1 MKRSKRSVLA
11 CFTLSCTLWIAAC
24 GGGGGNG
31 TTTTPAVSVSV
42 TPLNSTVQAG
52 TTTTLTATVSHD
64 SSGQGVTWTV
74 LCATAPCGSVSPT
87 TTASGVATTYSAPP
101 SSPASDLSVQIV
113 AAAIAAASATGSA
126 TVTIPG
132 APLVAVAISAAPATV
147 PAGTTASFT
156 ATVTGD
162 TANLGVA
169 WSIVC
174 SSTPC
179 GTISPT
185 ATASRVAATYTAPA
199 NIPVGDL
206 SIGVVATSVANPAAS
221 AAVNF
226 VVPGTQVSID
236 SQSTSDVQAGGT
248 AQIVASIVNDP
259 DNKGV
264 TWAVS
269 CDTPP
274 CGTVSPTATAS
285 GASTTYTAPATPPPT
300 DLQVTISATSV
311 FNSGASNFAAVTVHA
326 VSTSVSPVSLLL
338 PKDQTQD
345 FIATVADDPAN
356 KGVTWT
362 VGQDNAVC
370 SSGCGSV
377 SPNST
382 ASGATAIYTAPP
394 TVPANPVISLTA
406 TSVEDTTKSAS
417 ASITLT
423 VGQVKLVPNAL
434 SFLSRV
440 GAISPAKQVTLT
452 NTGTSTLNI
461 SSITSS
467 AAFAQTND
475 CGTSVG
481 AGMSCT
487 LNISFQ
493 PSKAGTVAGNV
504 TIADDSADGQQV
516 VNLTGNGFQLCRVQ
530 IKETLSRPATR
541 SALASFGSATAP
553 RPSGPSSVGTRV
565 MRLQDPMRDDPI
577 LENGTKRELMV
588 RFWYPAA
595 LGQAPCK
602 LAEYTASSVWNYF
615 SSLMQLPLPTVTTNS
630 CLNAPVADG
639 AHPVVVF
646 THGYTGTFTDY
657 TYIFED
663 LASRGYIVASVDHT
677 YEATAVAF
685 PDGRFVHSG
694 FGSHLGNSLL
704 EDDQALALALTVRL
718 EDLRFVAGELE
729 RLNSDRGPFTGK
741 LDTGKIAI
749 AGHSMGGL
757 AASLAVERDRR
768 FKVGIILDVHDGEV
782 PDAVVKTTATPV
794 MILASG
800 RKQWTENECRL
811 WSHLAGP
818 RFAVN
823 LEGAE
828 HLTTSDAVWLAR
840 GAIKTGTMGPDKAVA
855 AVRDYI
861 AAFLD
866 VNLRNKALE
875 SLLTGPSLDYPDAAI
890 TIQTQSLCSENGKE

>member
-1 MKRSKRSVLA
+1 M
-11 CFTLSCTLWIAAC
+11 
-24 GGGGGNG
+24 
-31 TTTTPAVSVSV
+31 
-42 TPLNSTVQAG
+42 
-52 TTTTLTATVSHD
+52 
-64 SSGQGVTWTV
+64 
-74 LCATAPCGSVSPT
+74 
-87 TTASGVATTYSAPP
+87 TASGVAVAYSAP
-101 SSPASDLSVQIV
+101 
-113 AAAIAAASATGSA
+113 T
-126 TVTIPG
+126 
-132 APLVAVAISAAPATV
+132 
-147 PAGTTASFT
+147 
-156 ATVTGD
+156 
-162 TANLGVA
+162 
-169 WSIVC
+169 
-174 SSTPC
+174 
-179 GTISPT
+179 
-185 ATASRVAATYTAPA
+185 
-199 NIPVGDL
+199 NIPAGDL
-206 SIGVVATSVANPAAS
+206 SISVIATSVANPAAS

-236 SQSTSDVQAGGT
+236 SQSTGDVQAGGT
-248 AQIVASIVNDP
+248 AQIVASVLNDP
-259 DNKGV
+259 ENKGV
-264 TWAVS
+264 AWTVS
-269 CDTPP
+269 CDMPP
-274 CGTVSPTATAS
+274 CGAVSPAATGS
-285 GASTTYTAPATPPPT
+285 GASTTYTAPPTPPPA
-300 DLQVTISATSV
+300 DLPVTISATSV
-311 FNSGASNFAAVTVHA
+311 FNSGASNFAVVTVHA
-326 VSTSVSPVSLLL
+326 VTTSVSPASLLL
-338 PKDQTQD
+338 PKGLTQD
-345 FIATVADDPAN
+345 FIATVADDPAT

-362 VGQDNAVC
+362 VTQDNAVC
-370 SSGCGSV
+370 SPGCGSV
-377 SPNST
+377 SPSST

-417 ASITLT
+417 GSITLT
-423 VGQVKLVPNAL
+423 VGQVKLVPNTL
-434 SFLSRV
+434 SFGSRV
-440 GAISPAKQVTLT
+440 GATSPAKQVTLT

-461 SSITSS
+461 GSITSS
-467 AAFAQTND
+467 AVFPQTND

-487 LNISFQ
+487 INITFK
-493 PSKAGTVAGNV
+493 PSKSGTVAGNV

-553 RPSGPSSVGTRV
+553 RPSGPNSVGTRV

-588 RFWYPAA
+588 RFWYPAS
-595 LGQAPCK
+595 LGQAPCT
-602 LAEYTASSVWNYF
+602 LAEYTPAAVWNYF
-615 SSLMQLPLPTVTTNS
+615 SSLMQIPLPTVTTNS

-663 LASRGYIVASVDHT
+663 LASRGYIVASVNHT

-704 EDDQALALALTVRL
+704 EDDQALALALTVRVD
-718 EDLRFVAGELE
+718 DLRFLAGELE
-729 RLNSDRGPFTGK
+729 RLNAERGPFAGK
-741 LDTGKIAI
+741 LDTGKFAV

-757 AASLAVERDRR
+757 AASLGVGRDRR

-782 PDAVVKTTATPV
+782 PDAVVKTIATPV
-794 MILASG
+794 MIMASG
-800 RKQWTENECRL
+800 RKQWTENECSL
-811 WSHLAGP
+811 WRHLAGP

-866 VNLRNKALE
+866 TNLRGSE
-875 SLLTGPSLDYPDAAI
+875 PGTLLTGPSLDYPDAAV
-890 TIQTQSLCSENGKE
+890 TIQTQSLCVRSAKEQ